1 MTRKTRKIPI
11 EFLPH
16 QDDLFFSKSRIKGLY
31 CGRGAGKSFYMITSA
46 AMDLVMGL
54 RCLYFCQTNSVMEG
68 QFLPFIVETLENWG
82 FPVKVNEK
90 KHIISVGNKGKL
102 FYFSYE
108 NYKKSRGATKI
119 RKIYFDEIALAPKPT
134 LLFSA
139 VAPCMRDSG
148 GTTELIFASTPNKG
162 SEWDKWVKS
171 PKPEKFVITGV
182 TMDDNPKASEEEKQL
197 IKDLISG
204 DPNFL
209 RQEFF
214 GEILDD
220 DLEFCVLHSDDF
232 PQFQQ
237 NRRGFVSIGC
247 DCAGEGRDKFIFSAI
262 DESGII
268 ELVETTKADVQTQFS
283 IVRELVHKYDA
294 LQIVID
300 NTGGFGKGLYDLC
313 KRAFIVRGREVEVIG
328 VNFGEA
334 AEDKKSYANARAE
347 MYFEFAEAIKNGFYV
362 SSEAARE
369 EFTHTT
375 YLKTKTGK
383 IQLIDKDEIKAL
395 IGRSPDTADSLC
407 LAWYKRK
414 NIKAH
419 ADARQVAAAF
429 LKAFGH

>member
-1 MTRKTRKIPI
+1 
-11 EFLPH
+11 
-16 QDDLFFSKSRIKGLY
+16 
-31 CGRGAGKSFYMITSA
+31 
-46 AMDLVMGL
+46 
-54 RCLYFCQTNSVMEG
+54 
-68 QFLPFIVETLENWG
+68 
-82 FPVKVNEK
+82 
-90 KHIISVGNKGKL
+90 
-102 FYFSYE
+102 
-108 NYKKSRGATKI
+108 
-119 RKIYFDEIALAPKPT
+119 
-134 LLFSA
+134 
-139 VAPCMRDSG
+139 MRDSG
-148 GTTELIFASTPNKG
+148 GITELIFASTPNKG

-220 DLEFCVLHSDDF
+220 DLEFCVLHTEDF

-237 NRRGFVSIGC
+237 CRKGFVSIGA

-262 DESGII
+262 DDSGIL
-268 ELVETTKADVQTQFS
+268 ELAETTKADVQTQFS
-283 IVRELVHKYDA
+283 IVRELVHKYEA
-294 LQIVID
+294 VQIVID

-313 KRAFIVRGREVEVIG
+313 KRAFLVRGREVEVIG
-328 VNFGEA
+328 VNFGESA
-334 AEDKKSYANARAE
+334 QDKKSYANARAE
-347 MYFEFAEAIKNGFYV
+347 MYFEFADGVKNGFYV
-362 SSEAARE
+362 SSEEARE

-375 YLKTKTGK
+375 YMKTKTGK
-383 IQLIDKDEIKAL
+383 IQLVEKDEIKAL

-414 NIKAH
+414 EYAGH
-419 ADARQVAAAF
+419 ADARQVAGAF

>member
-1 MTRKTRKIPI
+1 METRRINI
-11 EFLPH
+11 GFLPH
-16 QDDLFFSKSRIKGLY
+16 QDRLYFNNSRIKGLY

-46 AMDLVMGL
+46 AIDLVQGL

-68 QFLPFIVETLENWG
+68 QFLPFIIETLENWG
-82 FPVKVNEK
+82 FNPKVNEK
-90 KHIISVGNKGKL
+90 KHIISLPNGGRL

-148 GTTELIFASTPNKG
+148 GITELIFASTPNKG

-197 IKDLISG
+197 IKDLISV

-220 DLEFCVLHSDDF
+220 DLEFCVLHTEDF

-237 NRRGFVSIGC
+237 CRKGFVTIGA

-262 DESGII
+262 DDSGIL
-268 ELVETTKADVQTQFS
+268 ELAETTKADVQTQFS
-283 IVRELVHKYDA
+283 IVRELVHKYEA
-294 LQIVID
+294 VQIVID

-313 KRAFIVRGREVEVIG
+313 KRAFLVRGREVEVIG
-328 VNFGEA
+328 VNFGESA
-334 AEDKKSYANARAE
+334 QDKKSYANARAE
-347 MYFEFAEAIKNGFYV
+347 MYFEFADGVKNGFYV
-362 SSEAARE
+362 SSEEARE

-375 YLKTKTGK
+375 YMKTKTGK
-383 IQLIDKDEIKAL
+383 IQLVEKDEIKAL

-414 NIKAH
+414 EYAGH
-419 ADARQVAAAF
+419 ADARQVAGAF

>member
-1 MTRKTRKIPI
+1 MEPI
-11 EFLPH
+11 VNLLPH
-16 QDDLFFSKSRIKGLY
+16 QYNLFVNKTRIKGMY
-31 CGRGAGKSFYMITSA
+31 CGRGAGKTHYMINSA
-46 AMDLVMGL
+46 AIDVAKGL
-54 RCLYFCQTNSVMEG
+54 RVLYFCQTNSVMEG

-90 KHIISVGNKGKL
+90 KHIISVGNSGKI

-148 GTTELIFASTPNKG
+148 GITELIFASTPNKG

-209 RQEFF
+209 RQEFY
-214 GEILDD
+214 GEILND

-237 NRRGFVSIGC
+237 SRKGFVSIGC

-268 ELVETTKADVQTQFS
+268 ELVETTKADTQTQFS

-300 NTGGFGKGLYDLC
+300 NTGGFGKGLFDLC

-347 MYFEFAEAIKNGFYV
+347 MYFEFADAVKNGFYV

-383 IQLIDKDEIKAL
+383 IQLIEKDEIKAL